1 MNVDKSVVVGLV
13 TYGLALFLLAA
24 LVVQG
29 IQSGSNTAEVLRR
42 VERIEI
48 ANGRQTAENGRQVL
62 EHREANQGDHD
73 RLQHKIDCVL
83 RFAVVLA
90 DPARSRDVP
99 PTVTAGC
106 EDTVAAV
113 EPAK

>member
-1 MNVDKSVVVGLV
+1 MKVDKSVVVGLV
-13 TYGLALFLLAA
+13 TYGLALFMLAA

-48 ANGRQTAENGRQVL
+48 ANGKQTAENGRQVA

-73 RLQHKIDCVL
+73 CIVAL
-83 RFAVVLA
+83 LA
-90 DPARSRDVP
+90 DPARNRAAPVVP
-99 PTVTAGC
+99 PPACERSPAAG
-106 EDTVAAV
+106 
-113 EPAK
+113 K

>member
-1 MNVDKSVVVGLV
+1 MKALDKSVVVGLV

-73 RLQHKIDCVL
+73 CIVALAL
-83 RFAVVLA
+83 LLA
-90 DPARSRDVP
+90 DPARNRAAPVVP
-99 PTVTAGC
+99 PPACERSPAAG
-106 EDTVAAV
+106 
-113 EPAK
+113 K